1 MKHVAAGLVLLLLG
15 PLGAPGLG
23 AQATKQVK
31 VVFEVDQTA
40 TGSREAVQ
48 GSGRVTV
55 TEGGRVRPF
64 GRLEVESTRHEVRRT
79 GGLFTIVQDGG
90 ESTLVVASQVPIPE
104 VAYYRNY
111 LTGTAHLAAGVAFR
125 EIGTSLRVRARVLPG
140 HQVQVRVTPTVSW
153 LAGDRS
159 GAIEVTEASTELIVP
174 NDRPVVIGGATA
186 RLSELTRRILGVAT
200 SRSGSETRMTVT
212 ATVLE

>member
-1 MKHVAAGLVLLLLG
+1 MKPVAAGWVLVLLVAV
-15 PLGAPGLG
+15 GAPGLR
-23 AQATKQVK
+23 AEATKQVK
-31 VVFEVDQTA
+31 VVFEFDQTA

-55 TEGGRVRPF
+55 TEAGRVRPW

-90 ESTLVVASQVPIPE
+90 ESTLLVASQVPTPE
-104 VAYYRNY
+104 VAYYRDY
-111 LTGTAHLAAGVAFR
+111 LTGAGHLAAGVAFR
-125 EIGTSLRVRARVLPG
+125 DIGTSLKVRARVLPD

-159 GAIEVTEASTELIVP
+159 GVVEIAEASTELIVP
-174 NDRPVVIGGATA
+174 NDHPVVIGGATA
-186 RLSELTRRILGVAT
+186 RLSELTRRILGSAT
-200 SRSGSETRMTVT
+200 SRSGSETRMTLT